1 MKKLLSTNYT
11 DWAVSIAL
19 LVLRVGMGV
28 MMLPHGYGKLVHFA
42 ERKNSF
48 MNFLGMGSTVSL
60 SLSLFAEF
68 FCALFVIVGLFTRF
82 AVLPL
87 VIGMSVAVFNAHDA
101 QIFGDGETPALY
113 LAGFIAILLIGPGK
127 VSADKL
133 MGK

>member
-68 FCALFVIVGLFTRF
+68 FCAIFVIVGLFTRF

-87 VIGMSVAVFNAHDA
+87 VIGMGVAVFNAHDA

>member
-42 ERKNSF
+42 ERKNTF

-68 FCALFVIVGLFTRF
+68 FCAIFVIVGLFTRF

-87 VIGMSVAVFNAHDA
+87 VIGMGVAVFNAHDA